1 MEKGAPERAFFV
13 MTQVR
18 AGSNVKAK
26 RELDW
31 EPVHPSWRE
40 GFAVIARQTMAH
52 RAAA

>member
-1 MEKGAPERAFFV
+1 

-18 AGSNVKAK
+18 AGSNVKAN
-26 RELDW
+26 
-31 EPVHPSWRE
+31 E